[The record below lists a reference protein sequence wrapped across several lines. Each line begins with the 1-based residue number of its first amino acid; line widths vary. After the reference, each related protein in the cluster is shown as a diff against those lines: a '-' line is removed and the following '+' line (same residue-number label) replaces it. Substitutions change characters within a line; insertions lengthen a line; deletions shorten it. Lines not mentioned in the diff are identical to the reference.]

1 MGRTL
6 GLVAVAAAGLL
17 STGCI
22 FVAGGSRTYHSAS
35 PVTAVQMED
44 MIARTRDLRVG
55 MPREDALG
63 LYPGDRLNLKSST
76 TADGHVFEEWQ
87 VEAYS
92 RSGDIHFRRYLYFAD
107 GKLAAFSDSRVEY
120 RENPEVLRG
129 WAGY

>member
-6 GLVAVAAAGLL
+6 GLVAVVAAGLL

-22 FVAGGSRTYHSAS
+22 FVSGGSRTYASAS
-35 PVTAVQMED
+35 PITATEMDD

-55 MPREDALG
+55 MPREEALN
-63 LYPGDRLNLKSST
+63 LYPAEHLNLKSST
-76 TADGHVFEEWQ
+76 AVDASVFEEWQ

-92 RSGDIHFRRYLYFAD
+92 RNSDVYFRRYLYFAD
-107 GKLAAFSDSRVEY
+107 GTLAAFSDTRVEY

-129 WAGY
+129 WAGN